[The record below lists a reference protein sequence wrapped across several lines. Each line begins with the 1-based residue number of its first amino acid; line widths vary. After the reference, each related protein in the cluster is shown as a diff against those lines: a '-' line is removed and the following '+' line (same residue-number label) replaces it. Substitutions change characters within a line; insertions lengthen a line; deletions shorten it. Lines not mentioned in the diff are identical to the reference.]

1 MIRVLVSAGVVVST
15 LGLGLVACGGSSSD
29 SEATDTAASTA
40 SPDGT
45 SADAPANF
53 AKVRTGLYR
62 GGHPS
67 YDNLAYLKK
76 LGVKTVVDLEIADY
90 VEATPEEIQ
99 QELDD
104 AKLLGLTVVREPM
117 SAFEPF
123 VNQQQMNA
131 TLAALATT
139 EPADAGVDA
148 AALGDDGA
156 KPKASVYVHCRHGQD
171 RTGLV
176 VGLERVFIEG
186 WEPADAYAEMLAYGF
201 HTYFLGLK
209 DYFFEQTG
217 YDGG

>member
-1 MIRVLVSAGVVVST
+1 MSTSVVLST
-15 LGLGLVACGGSSSD
+15 LGLGLGLIACGGSSAD
-29 SEATDTAASTA
+29 GEADTDTSAATVSAATA
-40 SPDGT
+40 K
-45 SADAPANF
+45 DAPANF

-67 YDNLAYLKK
+67 YDNLAYLKS

-90 VEATPEEIQ
+90 IEATPAEIK

-104 AKLLGLTVVREPM
+104 AQLLGLTVVREPM

-123 VNQQQMNA
+123 VNQQQMND
-131 TLAALATT
+131 TLAVLATT
-139 EPADAGVDA
+139 EPADAGADA
-148 AALGDDGA
+148 AASADVQSDA
-156 KPKASVYVHCRHGQD
+156 KKKAAVYVHCRHGQD

-176 VGLERVFIEG
+176 VGLERVFVEG
-186 WEPADAYAEMLAYGF
+186 WDPADAYAEMLAHGF